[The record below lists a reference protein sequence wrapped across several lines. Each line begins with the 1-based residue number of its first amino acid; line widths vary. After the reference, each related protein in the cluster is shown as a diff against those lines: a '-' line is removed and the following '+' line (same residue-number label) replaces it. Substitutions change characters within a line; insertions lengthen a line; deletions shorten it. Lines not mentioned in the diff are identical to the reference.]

1 MSRGKARTQEL
12 KTLAVRDKVAT
23 SCSVVPNQNEESP
36 AREAHLCS
44 IWNASLLA
52 PEERVTPDGYHVWN
66 WNPRGT
72 GSEKKQARHT
82 SRLAEHLTYL
92 PRGQDL
98 GGRESGRGEQR
109 KSEPRI
115 YQTPQAGYCSGC
127 LWGGLGALLR

>member
-1 MSRGKARTQEL
+1 M
-12 KTLAVRDKVAT
+12 
-23 SCSVVPNQNEESP
+23 
-36 AREAHLCS
+36 CS

-82 SRLAEHLTYL
+82 GRLAEHLTYL

-98 GGRESGRGEQR
+98 WASEAGWGEQR
-109 KSEPRI
+109 KSEQRI
-115 YQTPQAGYCSGC
+115 YHSTGRHAGYC
-127 LWGGLGALLR
+127 LELRWGGLGALLSWEGIAK

>member
-1 MSRGKARTQEL
+1 M
-12 KTLAVRDKVAT
+12 
-23 SCSVVPNQNEESP
+23 
-36 AREAHLCS
+36 CS

-82 SRLAEHLTYL
+82 GRLAEYLTYL

-98 GGRESGRGEQR
+98 WASEAGGRGKGGGAGQR
-109 KSEPRI
+109 KSEHRI
-115 YQTPQAGYCSGC
+115 YHSTAGQAGAAQSSCGE
-127 LWGGLGALLR
+127 G